1 MLNTCKLSNMT
12 VISGTKYCIHED
24 DPKLSRKLIVC
35 ENVRFYQTQA
45 HNVSA
50 VGNGTQFGG
59 TKYIFRDCTF
69 INGAVAVHTNTQM
82 IAGANQHMILDS
94 CKFIDA
100 FVSLQSVA
108 TTEVGNQGLY
118 VCEIKNCRF
127 KSGVFAVELRIGNA
141 ISGSNV
147 PNFPWTLCGSGNEN
161 LGIRFDVSRDS
172 RFSDCWDAVNTIE
185 KTFVKASE
193 AITKGDYVTESGE
206 VTTQENAYG
215 MALENGVSGDYVPVW
230 TGDVYPAVT
239 A

>member
-24 DPKLSRKLIVC
+24 DSKLSEKLIVC
-35 ENVRFYQTQA
+35 ENVIFHQTQA

-69 INGAVAVHTNTQM
+69 INGTVAVHTNTQM
-82 IAGANQHMILDS
+82 IAGANQHMVLDS
-94 CKFIDA
+94 CKFIDSY
-100 FVSLQSVA
+100 VSLQSVV

-127 KSGVFAVELRIGNA
+127 SSGTFSVDLRIGNP
-141 ISGSNV
+141 ISGSTV
-147 PNFPWTLCGSGNEN
+147 PNFPWTLCGSGNQN
-161 LGIRFDVSRDS
+161 FGIRFDASRDT
-172 RFSDCWDAVNTIE
+172 RFTDCWDAVNVVE

-193 AITKGDYVTESGE
+193 NLAKGQYVTESGY
-206 VTTQENAYG
+206 VTTSENSYG
-215 MALENGVSGDYVPVW
+215 TVLKDTSTGEYTPVYTGVVFPSV
-230 TGDVYPAVT
+230 
-239 A
+239 